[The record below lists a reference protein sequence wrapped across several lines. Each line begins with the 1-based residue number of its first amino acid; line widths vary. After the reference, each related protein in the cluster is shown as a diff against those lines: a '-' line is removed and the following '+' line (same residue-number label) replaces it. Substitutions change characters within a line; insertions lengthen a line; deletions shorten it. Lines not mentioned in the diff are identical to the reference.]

1 MAFRRVVAFEWNPEQ
16 LRVVLARTSRR
27 GWHVE
32 RIWSFNLPTPVE
44 ERDLPETPLSSA
56 LADRIGELLSG
67 LSLPRCEA
75 VVLVSRAHVE
85 LRQLTLPP
93 APDEELPDMVRFQAS
108 REFTSL
114 EENWPLDFYPLD
126 SDPSQQRSV
135 LAVALPP
142 RLLER
147 IQEVCNR
154 CHLRLASI
162 SIRPFAAASMFLRQK
177 GAISAGAQ
185 LLVGIFSDEV
195 DLTVLLDNRILLSRC
210 TRLHGDPLEDN
221 QAVEDLLGQIRR
233 TIAAAQGLLG
243 ARRVETVVLC
253 GAGPKLSALADRL
266 RQDLRQEINLWDLTP
281 WPPLAGAV
289 QTIEPEQLGQFF
301 PLFGALEE
309 YAGKLPP
316 AVDFLHPRK
325 RPAPPSRRPQ
335 ILAAVSIVALVL
347 GGVIIWGYWHDL
359 TLREEIRQLQD
370 RLKTL
375 EARDRQTASLEGIV
389 SELARWEGESVN
401 WLEELHRL
409 ATNLPPAQELMLRQI
424 RCTLGSE
431 ASQIEFDGLA
441 RSLEAIRQAEL
452 NLQGE
457 NRSVMGKS
465 KSELP
470 NPQQYRYEF
479 RSGIRIERPVEKSPQ
494 PSAART
500 PAARGSRAMMRT
512 PGAQ

>member
-1 MAFRRVVAFEWNPEQ
+1 MVVRRVVAFEWNSEQ
-16 LRVVLARTSRR
+16 LRVVLARISSR
-27 GWHVE
+27 GWSVE

-44 ERDLPETPLSSA
+44 ERDLPETPLSAA
-56 LADRIGELLSG
+56 LAEGVQELLSG
-67 LSLPRCEA
+67 LSLPRCEV

-114 EENWPLDFYPLD
+114 EESWPLDFYPLE
-126 SDPSQQRSV
+126 SDPTQPRNV
-135 LAVALPP
+135 LAVAIPP

-147 IQEVCNR
+147 IQGVCSR
-154 CHLRLASI
+154 CHLRLARVG
-162 SIRPFAAASMFLRQK
+162 IRPFAAASMFLRHQG
-177 GAISAGAQ
+177 GATTGAE
-185 LLVGIFSDEV
+185 LLVGLFSDEA
-195 DLTVLLDNRILLSRC
+195 DLTVFLDKRILLSRC
-210 TRLHGDPLEDN
+210 TRLHGDPLEDD
-221 QAVEDLLGQIRR
+221 QAVDDLVGQIRR

-253 GAGPKLSALADRL
+253 GAGPKLSALMERL
-266 RQDLRQEINLWDLTP
+266 RQELRQQVTLWDLTP
-281 WPPLAGAV
+281 WPPLSAAIQTVGAD
-289 QTIEPEQLGQFF
+289 QLAQFF

-309 YAGKLPP
+309 YAERLPS

-335 ILAAVSIVALVL
+335 ILAAITVAALIL

-375 EARDRQTASLEGIV
+375 EARERQTAGPESVV
-389 SELARWEGESVN
+389 SELARWESQSVN
-401 WLEELHRL
+401 WLEELYRL
-409 ATNLPPAQELMLRQI
+409 AVNLPPAQEIMLRQV
-424 RCTLGSE
+424 RCTLGTE

-441 RSLEAIRQAEL
+441 RSLEAIGQAEL
-452 NLQGE
+452 RLQGE
-457 NRSVMGKS
+457 NRSVLGKS

-470 NPQQYRYEF
+470 NPQYYRYEF
-479 RSGIRIERPVEKSPQ
+479 RSGIRIERPAEKPSQ
-494 PSAART
+494 TSAARV
-500 PAARGSRAMMRT
+500 PAARGSRAIPRT
-512 PGAQ
+512 PMGQ